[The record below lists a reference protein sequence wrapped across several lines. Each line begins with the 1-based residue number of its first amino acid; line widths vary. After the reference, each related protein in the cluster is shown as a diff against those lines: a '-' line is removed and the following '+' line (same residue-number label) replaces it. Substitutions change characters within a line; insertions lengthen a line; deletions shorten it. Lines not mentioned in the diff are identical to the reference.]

1 MRARRA
7 VEPALMAEAIARREL
22 RVTRDPVV
30 PRLWHCAR
38 VGQHTEAVGG
48 EEQEEEHVENRLVRT
63 RRRLVSMRGAAS

>member
-30 PRLWHCAR
+30 PRLRHCAW
-38 VGQHTEAVGG
+38 VGQHTVEVGG
-48 EEQEEEHVENRLVRT
+48 EEQEEEHVEDRLVRT